1 MIPLTVIID
10 MVVANVFGGVR
21 REGNVSIKMKT
32 RVSVQE

>member
-10 MVVANVFGGVR
+10 MVVAKVFGGAR

-32 RVSVQE
+32 WGSVQE